1 VTGLATRIAVP
12 AAVQSVPWKLIF
24 DGILALAF
32 LAVLAWGLRVNDLRG
47 RWQHQWQSE
56 HLGRLADR
64 ATYEAAQ
71 QRAAA
76 ENKANVAAKEAE
88 SKRITDETQS
98 AYQRDHAELV
108 RLREQRT
115 AAAKGSTGAAR
126 ASETS
131 ATAAGADDHGLQ
143 LSPDEYLQAQEIE
156 LRLMHLQNW
165 VERQLAVDPN
175 KGANP

>member
-1 VTGLATRIAVP
+1 
-12 AAVQSVPWKLIF
+12 
-24 DGILALAF
+24 
-32 LAVLAWGLRVNDLRG
+32 
-47 RWQHQWQSE
+47 
-56 HLGRLADR
+56 
-64 ATYEAAQ
+64 
-71 QRAAA
+71 
-76 ENKANVAAKEAE
+76 
-88 SKRITDETQS
+88 
-98 AYQRDHAELV
+98 V

-131 ATAAGADDHGLQ
+131 APAAGADDHGLQ